1 MLFPY
6 SRPNK
11 QLTFLG
17 CAVANT
23 DFTYYCEIHQDKYH
37 HKRGIYTYTSDRRKY
52 FKFLELMQ
60 FSDKV
65 WRQGP
70 KGGVKIVKDRN
81 APASSQYVTKD
92 EKIMKEFMWVKLQ
105 AQPYV
110 K

>member
-1 MLFPY
+1 
-6 SRPNK
+6 
-11 QLTFLG
+11 
-17 CAVANT
+17 
-23 DFTYYCEIHQDKYH
+23 
-37 HKRGIYTYTSDRRKY
+37 
-52 FKFLELMQ
+52 MQ